1 LDEVSGCRC
10 YRLISATTL
19 SNASAQEP
27 TCRVVRVEGTSWL
40 EECGKQL
47 NSYSLSLSETKLG
60 LSDIKREGWWD
71 MHGRFSF
78 SCPVEPICGNEPIIG
93 GTFIDSESWNN
104 SSKDEGAIF
113 QVLRPL
119 MAMSLRGGAPSEVPT
134 SACPL
139 FDVSIDGMAGRAVC
153 FDEAKMGGGNVV
165 VVAASDHVGFLLIF
179 SQSDQSANVVR
190 KEALELLPRFKIERA
205 TGDVALLKWMR

>member
-1 LDEVSGCRC
+1 MRLVAAVVIG
-10 YRLISATTL
+10 LISATTL

-47 NSYSLSLSETKLG
+47 NSFSLSLSEMKLS
-60 LSDIKREGWWD
+60 LSEIKREVGWD

-104 SSKDEGAIF
+104 SSKDAGAIF
-113 QVLRPL
+113 HALRPL

-139 FDVSIDGMAGRAVC
+139 FDVSADGMAGRAVC
-153 FDEAKMGGGNVV
+153 FDEAKMGGGNVVV

-179 SQSDQSANVVR
+179 SQSDQSANALRDKV
-190 KEALELLPRFKIERA
+190 LELIPRFRIERA
-205 TGDVALLKWMR
+205 TGDVALLKWMK